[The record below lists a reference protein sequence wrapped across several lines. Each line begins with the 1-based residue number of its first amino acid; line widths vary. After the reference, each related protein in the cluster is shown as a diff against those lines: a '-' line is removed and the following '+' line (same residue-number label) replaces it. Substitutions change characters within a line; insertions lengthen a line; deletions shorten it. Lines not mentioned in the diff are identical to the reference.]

1 MLCNFKVE
9 RSQFFSSESK
19 WAKATAGDASHE
31 VGLRELVHSR
41 LCTHGEKGVPSKY
54 IQPVIISGDLVENSP
69 DVFTPMFYVWT
80 VFVPFWLIFVYHYL
94 RQKDGGLES
103 DVIDE
108 SGIPKE
114 TTSATEKDISVTT
127 HFCQ

>member
-31 VGLRELVHSR
+31 AGLREH
-41 LCTHGEKGVPSKY
+41 
-54 IQPVIISGDLVENSP
+54 IQSSLHTWRERGTKQICPTVYFSGDLVENSP
-69 DVFTPMFYVWT
+69 DVFTPMFCVWT
-80 VFVPFWLIFVYHYL
+80 AFVPFWLIFVYHCL
-94 RQKDGGLES
+94 RQQDGDLES

-108 SGIPKE
+108 SGIPKA
-114 TTSATEKDISVTT
+114 TTTAREKDISVTT